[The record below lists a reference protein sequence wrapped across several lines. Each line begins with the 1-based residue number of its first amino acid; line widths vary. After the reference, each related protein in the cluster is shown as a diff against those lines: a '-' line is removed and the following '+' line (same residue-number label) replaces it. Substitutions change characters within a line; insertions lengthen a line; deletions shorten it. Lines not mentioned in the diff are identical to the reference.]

1 MFDTIERACLEAV
14 HLKADPATGL
24 RAIIAI
30 HSTRFGPALG
40 GCRFLPYSSDRDAL
54 HDAARLA
61 HGMSY
66 KAALADVPQ
75 GGGKAVILAP
85 GGRYNRTALFR
96 AFGRFVESLDG
107 RYITAVDSGS
117 SLSDMDQVETQ
128 TRHVSGSHNDGLDP
142 SPETAYGVF
151 CAIQAACQLTDHS
164 NDFHGKTVAIQ
175 GLGQVGWALAQLLR
189 AAGADLLVS
198 DLDAKKVQAA
208 MQSFDARAIAPLD
221 IHRQPC
227 DIFAPCALGAVLN
240 HQSVQQ
246 LRCRLVVGS
255 ANNQL
260 ETPSLAQWLDQHD
273 ILYIPDYV
281 ANAGGLIKVSL
292 GKHGKSLAEIRAHT
306 ERIGVTVGDIL
317 RRAAQQH
324 LPPADIADRLAQE
337 RLDTPNVTDNI
348 KGERYALSR

>member
-40 GCRFLPYSSDRDAL
+40 GCRFLPYASDRDAL
-54 HDAARLA
+54 NDAARLA

-75 GGGKAVILAP
+75 GGGKAVILKP
-85 GGRYNRTALFR
+85 SGNYNRAALFR
-96 AFGRFVESLDG
+96 AFGRFVETLDG

-117 SLSDMDQVETQ
+117 SLSDMDQIETQ
-128 TRHVSGSHNDGLDP
+128 TGHVSGSHGDGLDP

-151 CAIQAACQLTDHS
+151 CAMRAACNVMDHS
-164 NDFHGKTVAIQ
+164 DNLSGKIIAIQ
-175 GLGQVGWALAQLLR
+175 GLGQVGWALAQLLHN
-189 AAGADLLVS
+189 AGARLLVN
-198 DLDAKKVQAA
+198 DLDQQKMQEAVQC
-208 MQSFDARAIAPLD
+208 FDARAVAPEV
-221 IHRQPC
+221 IHAQAC
-227 DIFAPCALGAVLN
+227 DIFSPCALGAVLN
-240 HQSVQQ
+240 HHSVHQ

-260 ETPSLAQWLDQHD
+260 ESPALAHWLDQHD
-273 ILYIPDYV
+273 ILYVPDYV

-292 GKHGKSLAEIRAHT
+292 GKLGQSLAEIRRHT
-306 ERIGVTVGDIL
+306 ERISTTVDDIL
-317 RRAAQQH
+317 QRAIQQH
-324 LPPADIADRLAQE
+324 LPPADIADRLAQA
-337 RLDTPNVTDNI
+337 RLEAPVSAGGT
-348 KGERYALSR
+348 KGKRHALS

>member
-1 MFDTIERACLEAV
+1 MFDTIERACLETV
-14 HLKADPATGL
+14 HLKADPTTGL

-40 GCRFLPYSSDRDAL
+40 GCRFLPYASDRDAL
-54 HDAARLA
+54 SDAARLA

-66 KAALADVPQ
+66 KAALAQVPQ

-85 GGRYNRTALFR
+85 TGNYNRAALFR
-96 AFGRFVESLDG
+96 AFGVFVEALGG

-151 CAIQAACQLTDHS
+151 CAMRAACQFTDHS
-164 NDFHGKTVAIQ
+164 DDLSGKTIAIQ
-175 GLGQVGWALAQLLR
+175 GLGQVGWALALLLR
-189 AAGADLLVS
+189 NAGANLLVS
-198 DLDAKKVQAA
+198 DLDPQKVKSAVQL
-208 MQSFDARAIAPLD
+208 FHARAIAPQQ
-221 IHRQPC
+221 IHNQPC

-240 HQSVQQ
+240 HQSVRQ
-246 LRCRLVVGS
+246 LRCRFVVGS

-260 ETPSLAQWLDQHD
+260 EAPSLAKWLDQHE

-292 GKHGKSLAEIRAHT
+292 GQHGKSLVDIRKHT
-306 ERIGVTVGDIL
+306 ERIGITVDDIL
-317 RRAAQQH
+317 RRSAQQH
-324 LPPADIADRLAQE
+324 LPPADIADRLAQA
-337 RLDTPNVTDNI
+337 RLNTPTVTNDI
-348 KGERYALSR
+348 KGERYAISQ